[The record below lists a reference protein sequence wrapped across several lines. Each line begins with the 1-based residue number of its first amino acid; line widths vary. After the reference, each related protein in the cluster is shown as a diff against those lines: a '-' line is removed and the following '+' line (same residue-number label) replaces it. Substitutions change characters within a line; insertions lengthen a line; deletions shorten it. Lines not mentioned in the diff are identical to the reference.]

1 MNPLDFIA
9 SLDGEA
15 KSAALTVFNLM
26 TPHWTEITDDP
37 ATLPSHND
45 NRVIVLRED
54 DVEFFG
60 RSKIYPGQKVRFW
73 QVANVTWESD
83 KEPLSCFTDNDFP
96 EIFPTHWRPI

>member
-37 ATLPSHND
+37 ATLPEMGRVVVTRDANGRECIGFRDGVYPEGWNWNEGTSASWDKDSQSLKFWYCND
-45 NRVIVLRED
+45 DIAV
-54 DVEFFG
+54 
-60 RSKIYPGQKVRFW
+60 
-73 QVANVTWESD
+73 
-83 KEPLSCFTDNDFP
+83 
-96 EIFPTHWRPI
+96 THWRAI